1 MRLRLLPTLM
11 FALAGMMT
19 VKVGSVWNAFEV
31 SVGSETLAQNA
42 AGGEP
47 AATPESGAAPA
58 EQPVAPAGEQAAA
71 EQGTAGQPAPT
82 AGQPAPAE
90 GAAPAEA
97 AGQQAATTPEAPAG
111 EPPASEQPL
120 SEQLLSEEDAAAAAT
135 PEPEVKDPFDYTDEE
150 VDVLQQLAKRREEL
164 DLRARQLDE
173 REALIQAAEQRM
185 DQKMAE
191 LKALQATLEDL
202 TKKHS
207 DAQEEELKSLVKTYE
222 NMKPKAAAKV
232 FEEMDMDVLLDVA
245 ERMSER
251 KLAPILAQVT
261 PTRAKEITFELAQRR
276 QLPVAE

>member
-31 SVGSETLAQNA
+31 SVGTETLAQSA
-42 AGGEP
+42 AGGES
-47 AATPESGAAPA
+47 AVAPENGAKPA

-71 EQGTAGQPAPT
+71 AEQGA

-90 GAAPAEA
+90 GAVPPDAV
-97 AGQQAATTPEAPAG
+97 GQQAATTPEAPAG
-111 EPPASEQPL
+111 EQPATEQP
-120 SEQLLSEEDAAAAAT
+120 STEPSMSEEDAAAAAA

-207 DAQEEELKSLVKTYE
+207 DAQEAELKSLVKTYE

-276 QLPVAE
+276 QLPIAE

>member
-1 MRLRLLPTLM
+1 MNRVPPL
-11 FALAGMMT
+11 
-19 VKVGSVWNAFEV
+19 S
-31 SVGSETLAQNA
+31 
-42 AGGEP
+42 GEP

-58 EQPVAPAGEQAAA
+58 EQPVAPAGEPAAA
-71 EQGTAGQPAPT
+71 EQGTAGQPAPA
-82 AGQPAPAE
+82 AGT
-90 GAAPAEA
+90 APAEA

-111 EPPASEQPL
+111 APPASEQPL

-245 ERMSER
+245 ERMNER

>member
-19 VKVGSVWNAFEV
+19 IKVGSVWNAFEV
-31 SVGSETLAQNA
+31 SVGSQTLAQSA
-42 AGGEP
+42 TEP
-47 AATPESGAAPA
+47 AATPEGAAAPA
-58 EQPVAPAGEQAAA
+58 EQPAAPAGEQAAA
-71 EQGTAGQPAPT
+71 EQGAAQPAPV
-82 AGQPAPAE
+82 E

-97 AGQQAATTPEAPAG
+97 AGQQAATAPQAPAG
-111 EPPASEQPL
+111 EPPASELPL
-120 SEQLLSEEDAAAAAT
+120 TEQQVSEEEAAAAAAAT

-191 LKALQATLEDL
+191 LKALQATLEEL
-202 TKKHS
+202 TKQHS
-207 DAQEEELKSLVKTYE
+207 DAQEAELKSLVKTYE
-222 NMKPKAAAKV
+222 NMKPKAAARV